1 MNLSLGSNYG
11 QKEDDLSEALDQAVN
26 FGVVVVAA
34 AGNAGNRPYIV
45 SSPSTAPG
53 VISVAQTQVPSAKSY
68 PLVVNSPAAIAG
80 TYRNTETVEWSPVDA
95 EVTADVAFV
104 GRGCPAGTITASNPD
119 DPYLADPA
127 GKIAL
132 IDRGACAVSW
142 KIDRAVAAGA
152 KGVLIGL
159 VAAGDAISF
168 AYGGGTHFAPTLI
181 IIRADANSIK
191 AALATGP
198 VNATISPANAIS
210 LVGSM
215 VSSSA
220 RGPSVSYNAI
230 KPEIGAP
237 GASVSAQYGTG
248 TGQTAFGG
256 TSGATPMIAGSAAIL
271 VGANRHIEPMEVK
284 ARLMNTAETQI
295 LHHPALAPGYLAP
308 ITRIGAGEVRVDR
321 ALAASSAAWV
331 RSSDSAAL
339 SFGYH
344 AVSRTD
350 SFDQKVRVENFG
362 NRSKTYSIASSF
374 RYAAKEASG
383 AVEVRAPKS
392 IRVGARSSEEFRVT
406 IVVHPEKLPVWNI
419 DGGSNG
425 GSGAVLDGL
434 EMDGYLTLTSGSE
447 RLSLPWQVLPHRAA
461 ALYTGDQ
468 VKAGRFL
475 NVFNAGVADGL
486 AEVFSLTG
494 TSSRIPR
501 SQLPQPGD
509 NFAVVDLRAVG
520 VRLAG
525 PDAIQF
531 GISTSSP
538 RAHPNYPAEFDVY
551 IDTNLDG
558 VPDFVL
564 FNAELGGFG
573 VTGQNVVYVANLA
586 TGTATAY
593 FYIDADLDST
603 NAILT
608 APLSVMGM
616 TPDTQ
621 FNFSIYAFD
630 NYFSG
635 ALTDLVE
642 NMTYTPSRPRFAA
655 STDGLAVPSHSVASL
670 SVTSVAGGAQ
680 ASPSQTGLLLLYR
693 DSDPQQESQ
702 AVAVRE

>member
-1 MNLSLGSNYG
+1 
-11 QKEDDLSEALDQAVN
+11 
-26 FGVVVVAA
+26 
-34 AGNAGNRPYIV
+34 
-45 SSPSTAPG
+45 
-53 VISVAQTQVPSAKSY
+53 
-68 PLVVNSPAAIAG
+68 
-80 TYRNTETVEWSPVDA
+80 
-95 EVTADVAFV
+95 
-104 GRGCPAGTITASNPD
+104 
-119 DPYLADPA
+119 
-127 GKIAL
+127 
-132 IDRGACAVSW
+132 
-142 KIDRAVAAGA
+142 
-152 KGVLIGL
+152 
-159 VAAGDAISF
+159 
-168 AYGGGTHFAPTLI
+168 
-181 IIRADANSIK
+181 
-191 AALATGP
+191 
-198 VNATISPANAIS
+198 
-210 LVGSM
+210 
-215 VSSSA
+215 
-220 RGPSVSYNAI
+220 
-230 KPEIGAP
+230 
-237 GASVSAQYGTG
+237 
-248 TGQTAFGG
+248 
-256 TSGATPMIAGSAAIL
+256 
-271 VGANRHIEPMEVK
+271 
-284 ARLMNTAETQI
+284 
-295 LHHPALAPGYLAP
+295 
-308 ITRIGAGEVRVDR
+308 
-321 ALAASSAAWV
+321 
-331 RSSDSAAL
+331 
-339 SFGYH
+339 
-344 AVSRTD
+344 
-350 SFDQKVRVENFG
+350 
-362 NRSKTYSIASSF
+362 
-374 RYAAKEASG
+374 
-383 AVEVRAPKS
+383 
-392 IRVGARSSEEFRVT
+392 
-406 IVVHPEKLPVWNI
+406 
-419 DGGSNG
+419 
-425 GSGAVLDGL
+425 
-434 EMDGYLTLTSGSE
+434 
-447 RLSLPWQVLPHRAA
+447 
-461 ALYTGDQ
+461 
-468 VKAGRFL
+468 
-475 NVFNAGVADGL
+475 VFNAGVADGL

>member
-1 MNLSLGSNYG
+1 
-11 QKEDDLSEALDQAVN
+11 
-26 FGVVVVAA
+26 
-34 AGNAGNRPYIV
+34 
-45 SSPSTAPG
+45 
-53 VISVAQTQVPSAKSY
+53 
-68 PLVVNSPAAIAG
+68 
-80 TYRNTETVEWSPVDA
+80 
-95 EVTADVAFV
+95 
-104 GRGCPAGTITASNPD
+104 
-119 DPYLADPA
+119 
-127 GKIAL
+127 
-132 IDRGACAVSW
+132 
-142 KIDRAVAAGA
+142 
-152 KGVLIGL
+152 
-159 VAAGDAISF
+159 
-168 AYGGGTHFAPTLI
+168 
-181 IIRADANSIK
+181 
-191 AALATGP
+191 
-198 VNATISPANAIS
+198 
-210 LVGSM
+210 
-215 VSSSA
+215 
-220 RGPSVSYNAI
+220 VSYNAI

-256 TSGATPMIAGSAAIL
+256 TSGATPMVAGSAAIL
-271 VGANRHIEPMEVK
+271 VGANRRIEPMEVK
-284 ARLMNTAETQI
+284 ARLMNTAETNI
-295 LHHPALAPGYLAP
+295 LHNPALAPGYLAP
-308 ITRIGAGEVRVDR
+308 ITRIGAGEVRVDK
-321 ALAASSAAWV
+321 ALSASSAAWV
-331 RSSDSAAL
+331 RGSDSAAL

-350 SFDQKVRVENFG
+350 SFSQTVRVENFG

-419 DGGSNG
+419 NGGSSG

-447 RLSLPWQVLPHRAA
+447 GLSLPWQVLPHRAA

-520 VRLAG
+520 VRDVGAL
-525 PDAIQF
+525 QF
-531 GISTSSP
+531 GISTNGA

-573 VTGQNVVYVANLA
+573 VTGQNVVYVANLS
-586 TGTATAY
+586 TGSATAFY
-593 FYIDADLDST
+593 YIDADLDSS
-603 NAILT
+603 NVILT
-608 APLSVMGM
+608 APYAALGM

-621 FNFSIYAFD
+621 FNFSIYACD
-630 NYFSG
+630 NYFTG
-635 ALTDLVE
+635 QCTDAIE

-655 STDGLAVPSHSVASL
+655 STDELAVPSHSVASL
-670 SVTSVAGGAQ
+670 SVASVAGGAQ

-693 DSDPQQESQ
+693 DSDPAQESQ